1 MHNQTKG
8 ENKMKKY
15 LLFVFSFILL
25 FDVFNVFSGML
36 QTVFYQPNPTTLWNN
51 VDQLS
56 SEVVFVKSSLLPTIM
71 IALFSAT
78 VAFFIQNCLSKRTVK
93 TN

>member
-1 MHNQTKG
+1 
-8 ENKMKKY
+8 MKKY

-25 FDVFNVFSGML
+25 FGVFNVFSGML
-36 QTVFYQPNPTTLWNN
+36 QTVFYQPNPTTLSLWNN

-78 VAFFIQNCLSKRTVK
+78 VAFFIQNRLSKRTVK
-93 TN
+93 TK

>member
-1 MHNQTKG
+1 
-8 ENKMKKY
+8 MKKY

-25 FDVFNVFSGML
+25 FGVFNVFSGML
-36 QTVFYQPNPTTLWNN
+36 QTVFYQQNPTTLSLWNN

-78 VAFFIQNCLSKRTVK
+78 VAFFIQNRLSNRTVK
-93 TN
+93 TK

>member
-1 MHNQTKG
+1 
-8 ENKMKKY
+8 MKKY
-15 LLFVFSFILL
+15 LLFVSSFILL
-25 FDVFNVFSGML
+25 FVVFNVFSGML
-36 QTVFYQPNPTTLWNN
+36 QTVFYQPNLSNLWDK

-56 SEVVFVKSSLLPTIM
+56 SEVVFVESSLIPTLM

-78 VAFFIQNCLSKRTVK
+78 IAFFMQSRLSKKSVK